1 MAKKTKKKTAK
12 KSARKAGARKVGARK
27 AGARKKVARKA
38 SAPRGGGGLR
48 AASAGELQAELQR
61 RSRDLAMLESKRDE
75 LLSKV
80 EGIDAEIA
88 AINGALGVSTT
99 APRGRRSAGRAKAGA
114 GIRVTRMAG
123 GRRPRN
129 DSSLEVALANTL
141 KGKTMG
147 VSEVAEAVQQAGYK
161 TTSPNF
167 RTIVNQ
173 TLIKSDL
180 IKKIGRGQYTAK

>member
-27 AGARKKVARKA
+27 TGSRKKVARRA

-48 AASAGELQAELQR
+48 AASAGELHAELQR
-61 RSRDLAMLESKRDE
+61 RSRDLATLESKRDE

-88 AINGALGVSTT
+88 AINGALGVST
-99 APRGRRSAGRAKAGA
+99 AGPRGRRSAGRAKAGA

>member
-1 MAKKTKKKTAK
+1 M
-12 KSARKAGARKVGARK
+12 
-27 AGARKKVARKA
+27 
-38 SAPRGGGGLR
+38 
-48 AASAGELQAELQR
+48 
-61 RSRDLAMLESKRDE
+61 
-75 LLSKV
+75 
-80 EGIDAEIA
+80 
-88 AINGALGVSTT
+88 
-99 APRGRRSAGRAKAGA
+99 
-114 GIRVTRMAG
+114 TRMAG

>member
-1 MAKKTKKKTAK
+1 MAKKAKKKTTKKKA
-12 KSARKAGARKVGARK
+12 ARKSGARKQ
-27 AGARKKVARKA
+27 VARRA
-38 SAPRGGGGLR
+38 SAPRTGGLR

-61 RSRDLAMLESKRDE
+61 RSRDLATLEAKRDE
-75 LLSKV
+75 LLGKV
-80 EGIDAEIA
+80 EGIEAEIA
-88 AINGALGVSTT
+88 AINGALGVST
-99 APRGRRSAGRAKAGA
+99 ASPRGRRSAGRPKAGA
-114 GIRVTRMAG
+114 AIRVTRMAG

-147 VSEVAEAVQQAGYK
+147 VSEVAAAVQQAGYK

>member
-1 MAKKTKKKTAK
+1 MAKKKARKKTAK
-12 KSARKAGARKVGARK
+12 KAARKVGARK
-27 AGARKKVARKA
+27 KAARKKVARKT
-38 SAPRGGGGLR
+38 SAPRGGGLR

-61 RSRDLAMLESKRDE
+61 RSRDLATLESKRDE

-80 EGIDAEIA
+80 ESIEAEIA
-88 AINGALGVSTT
+88 AINGALGVSTA
-99 APRGRRSAGRAKAGA
+99 APRGRRTSGRRSAAAV
-114 GIRVTRMAG
+114 RVTRMPG

-147 VSEVAEAVQQAGYK
+147 VSEVAAAVQEAGYK